1 MENKSLFP
9 DRDTSSSG
17 TESEPKGQRVYEIEL
32 DRIFPDPAQPRH
44 LLPYDLREAIQEKSL
59 SPAQAVE
66 ELLLRAEQ
74 GDAVARLILGGD
86 PEPAGEADDVIE
98 DTGLLALARSIQEVG
113 LRQPLNV
120 YQVDDLSQPNRIG
133 YRLGEGER
141 RFWAHHVLVH
151 QGHESFRRV
160 RAIVEPLPDDDE
172 VIHRRQEAENA
183 ARVDLPATARA
194 RSIQRIKDRLNIEMG
209 TRVPGSKTII
219 LPSQRELQAA
229 IGQHVKNLTGRAI
242 SDRMVRNYLA
252 LLRLSPEAQ
261 DLAEAGQLTEKQ
273 LRPVMRLKS
282 DEEQIALIREI
293 IAKNWSARR
302 ILEEVASPPDS
313 KSAPTDPSPAA
324 LEKTIEKHILAVIKS
339 VYALLALPEEDYD
352 RAISMLAAKA
362 RNKRTRQGLR
372 VLLQTLEE
380 ISAKA
385 EEMK

>member
-1 MENKSLFP
+1 MENMSLFADHGAP
-9 DRDTSSSG
+9 SSDA
-17 TESEPKGQRVYEIEL
+17 ESESKGQRVYEIEL

-59 SPAQAVE
+59 SPAEAIE
-66 ELLLRAEQ
+66 EMLLRAEQ
-74 GDAVARLILGGD
+74 GDAVARLVLGGD
-86 PEPAGEADDVIE
+86 PELADEADDVIE

-120 YQVDDLSQPNRIG
+120 YQVDDPRQPDRIG

-151 QGHESFRRV
+151 QGHETFRQV

-219 LPSQRELQAA
+219 LPSQRELQTA

-252 LLRLSPEAQ
+252 LLRLSLEAQ

-302 ILEEVASPPDS
+302 ILEEVSSPPDS
-313 KSAPTDPSPAA
+313 KPAPADPSPAA
-324 LEKTIEKHILAVIKS
+324 LEQSIENHILATIKA
-339 VYALLALPEEDYD
+339 VYALLALPEEEYD
-352 RAISMLAAKA
+352 RAIGILATKA
-362 RNKRTRQGLR
+362 RNKRIRQGLR

-385 EEMK
+385 EETK

>member
-1 MENKSLFP
+1 MFV
-9 DRDTSSSG
+9 DRGAPSSSA
-17 TESEPKGQRVYEIEL
+17 ESESKGQRVYEIEL

-59 SPAQAVE
+59 SPAQAIE

-74 GDAVARLILGGD
+74 GDVVARLVLGGE
-86 PEPAGEADDVIE
+86 PELADEADDVIE

-120 YQVDDLSQPNRIG
+120 YQVNDPRQPNRIG

-151 QGHESFRRV
+151 QGHKSFRRV
-160 RAIVEPLPDDDE
+160 RAMVEPLPDDDE

-302 ILEEVASPPDS
+302 ILEEVSSPLDS
-313 KSAPTDPSPAA
+313 KPTPAA
-324 LEKTIEKHILAVIKS
+324 LEQSIEEHILAAIKA

-352 RAISMLAAKA
+352 RAIGILAARA

-385 EEMK
+385 EETK